1 MTPVRAIRQE
11 KQIKSTEIRK
21 EEIKLFLFVDNM
33 ILHTDI
39 LNTPQKK
46 NTCYN
51 KLSTESEYKIN
62 TYQSITF
69 LYINNEQ
76 SEKKLKETTPF
87 TTATERIKY
96 FRINQ
101 GERLIQWKL

>member
-46 NTCYN
+46 NKHLLQQTQHRVRIQN
-51 KLSTESEYKIN
+51 QHIPIN
-62 TYQSITF
+62 YISIH
-69 LYINNEQ
+69 
-76 SEKKLKETTPF
+76 
-87 TTATERIKY
+87 
-96 FRINQ
+96 
-101 GERLIQWKL
+101 

>member
-46 NTCYN
+46 NKHLLQQTQPN
-51 KLSTESEYKIN
+51 RTEPNRNIQLSKN
-62 TYQSITF
+62 TMKY
-69 LYINNEQ
+69 
-76 SEKKLKETTPF
+76 
-87 TTATERIKY
+87 TERK
-96 FRINQ
+96 
-101 GERLIQWKL
+101 ERWHKAKQSLEPDLSMTHMWKPSDR